1 LLSLPVY
8 CRRAARHASI
18 QFKHFAPNE
27 FYESP
32 QSQTNMKDIQFAFRK
47 LRQSPAFTAIAV
59 ITLALGI
66 GLNTAIFSLIND
78 LFLKGLPFKE
88 PARVVHLYG
97 GDKSRGLED
106 IGISAPRFFH
116 YRDGQTLFDGIAG
129 ENFFAFTLTGMGDAV
144 QIFGGRLTSNY
155 FDLLGVRPILGRN
168 FLPEE
173 EEGADVAVITKSFWQ
188 KRMGGDPNVIGRS
201 ITLDGVA
208 HTIVGVLPNMPATW
222 FGANPVAE
230 VWTTKPFQLPGFSY
244 ERMMRGTSFLRVVGR
259 MKPEMT
265 VAQVKAALPSLDKGY
280 NTQYPN
286 KIDSVL
292 MTSLRTLPEDVTNN
306 FRSGFITLFAAVCFV
321 LLIAC
326 SNVANLLLVRFSGR
340 RREIALRMAIGASR
354 MSVVRLF
361 VFESVLVSMI
371 AGAVGAFVA
380 WRLVPLIPQLASN
393 FLPLEANTVTSLS
406 LPVLTFTI
414 GLSILTGL
422 LMGIYPALQGS
433 HADLVDG
440 LKEGGRGSSGSV
452 RQQRFR
458 KILVGAQVALSVT
471 LLAGAALLITSFVRL
486 SQQNIGFRSQN
497 LWTGA
502 ITLPI
507 SQYPDTASRQRL
519 AEQTLDALRD
529 VPGIQSAT
537 ISGDIPLNGGNRTLY
552 ARGDRDVPPIEKRA
566 NGPSHDIAP
575 GYFKT
580 WGIPLLAGREFDE
593 HDVAEGQMVCLISQ
607 AGAKKVYPNENP
619 IGKTLLVSSLGVP
632 CEIVGIVGDVRSI
645 RVAEAPGMEFYRPW
659 AQENFPFLN
668 IDVRSNLKVEEVT
681 KLVQAALTK
690 VNAGLAIAVPQGMDA
705 VVAQALGQAR
715 LMMWLL
721 GIFAG
726 VALLLASIGIYGAV
740 AYTVEQRTG
749 EIGVRMALGA
759 QTRDV
764 LRLIVNQGMKPVVI
778 GLGIGL
784 LAAFALGRLLTSQL
798 FEVSAHNPALLGG
811 ATILLAGTALFACL
825 LPARRAAM
833 VDPVQALR
841 TE

>member
-1 LLSLPVY
+1 M
-8 CRRAARHASI
+8 
-18 QFKHFAPNE
+18 N
-27 FYESP
+27 
-32 QSQTNMKDIQFAFRK
+32 DIRFAFRK
-47 LRQSPAFTAIAV
+47 LRQSPAFTTIAV
-59 ITLALGI
+59 VTLALGI

-88 PARVVHLYG
+88 PARVVHLLG
-97 GDKSRGLED
+97 GDKSRDLED
-106 IGISAPRFFH
+106 LPVSAPRFEHF
-116 YRDGQTLFDGIAG
+116 RDGQTICDSLAG
-129 ENFFAFTLTGMGDAV
+129 ENFFVFTLTGLGDAV
-144 QIFGGRLTSNY
+144 QVFGGRLTANY
-155 FDLLGVRPILGRN
+155 FDVLGVQPILGRN
-168 FLPEE
+168 FRPEE
-173 EEGADVAVITKSFWQ
+173 EEGADVALITKNFWQ
-188 KRMGGDPNVIGRS
+188 RRLGGDPNVLGRS

-222 FGANPVAE
+222 FGANPIAE
-230 VWTTKPFQLPGFSY
+230 VWTTKPMQIPGFSY
-244 ERMMRGTSFLRVVGR
+244 ERLMRGTSFLRVVGR
-259 MKPEMT
+259 MKSGVT
-265 VAQVKAALPSLDKGY
+265 VQQVRAALLSLDQSY
-280 NTQYPN
+280 RTQYPN

-292 MTSLRTLPEDVTNN
+292 TSTIRTLPEDVTQN
-306 FRSGFITLFAAVCFV
+306 FRAGFITLFAAVCFV

-354 MSVVRLF
+354 ASVVRLF
-361 VFESVLVSMI
+361 VFESVLVSLI

-406 LPVLTFTI
+406 LPVLVFTI

-502 ITLPI
+502 ITLPV
-507 SQYPDTASRQRL
+507 SQYPDAPSRQRFV
-519 AEQTLDALRD
+519 EQTLDALRD
-529 VPGIQSAT
+529 VPGLESAT
-537 ISGDIPLNGGNRTLY
+537 VSGDIPLAGGNRTLY

-566 NGPSHDIAP
+566 NAPSHDIAP
-575 GYFKT
+575 AYFKT
-580 WGIPLLAGREFDE
+580 WGVPLLAGREFNE
-593 HDVAEGQMVCLISQ
+593 HDVADGQMVCLISQ

-645 RVAEAPGMEFYRPW
+645 QVKDAPGMEFYRPW

-668 IDVRSNLKVEEVT
+668 ITIRSNLKVDAIT
-681 KLVQAALTK
+681 KLVQSALNK
-690 VNAGLAIAVPQGMDA
+690 VNPNLAIAVPQSMDA

-715 LMMWLL
+715 LMTWLL

-764 LRLIVNQGMKPVVI
+764 LRLIINQGMKPVVI
-778 GLGIGL
+778 GLAIGL
-784 LAAFALGRLLTSQL
+784 LAAFALGRLLASQL

-811 ATILLAGTALFACL
+811 ATILLAATALFACL

>member
-1 LLSLPVY
+1 M
-8 CRRAARHASI
+8 
-18 QFKHFAPNE
+18 N
-27 FYESP
+27 
-32 QSQTNMKDIQFAFRK
+32 DIRFAFRK
-47 LRQSPAFTAIAV
+47 LRQSPAFTSIAV

-78 LFLKGLPFKE
+78 LFLRGLPFKE

-97 GDKSRGLED
+97 GDKTRDLVDTAVSV
-106 IGISAPRFFH
+106 PRFVH
-116 YRDGQTLFDGIAG
+116 YREGQTLFESLAG
-129 ENFFAFTLTGMGDAV
+129 ENFFAFTLTGLGEPV
-144 QIFGGRLTSNY
+144 QIFGGRLTANY
-155 FDLLGVRPILGRN
+155 FDVLGVRPIRGRN

-173 EEGADVAVITKSFWQ
+173 EEGADVAVVTENFWR
-188 KRMGGDPNVIGRS
+188 KRLSGDPNVIGRG
-201 ITLDGVA
+201 ITLDGTV
-208 HTIVGVLPNMPATW
+208 HTIVGVLPNMPVTW
-222 FGANPVAE
+222 FGANPIAE

-244 ERMMRGTSFLRVVGR
+244 ERLMRGTSFLRVIGR
-259 MKPEMT
+259 MKPGVT
-265 VAQVKAALPSLDKGY
+265 VKQVLAALPSLDQSY
-280 NTQYPN
+280 RTQYPN
-286 KIDSVL
+286 KIDSVF
-292 MTSLRTLPEDVTNN
+292 TTALRPLPQDVTQN
-306 FRSGFITLFAAVCFV
+306 FRAGFVTLFAAVSFV

-340 RREIALRMAIGASR
+340 RREIALRMAIGAPRTSI
-354 MSVVRLF
+354 VRLF
-361 VFESVLVSMI
+361 VFESLLVSVI

-380 WRLVPLIPQLASN
+380 WRLVPLVPRMASN
-393 FLPLEANTVTSLS
+393 FLPLEANTATSLS
-406 LPVLTFTI
+406 VPVLLFTI

-471 LLAGAALLITSFVRL
+471 LLAGATLLITSFIRL

-507 SQYPDTASRQRL
+507 AQYPDAASRQRF
-519 AEQTLDALRD
+519 AEQTLNELHN
-529 VPGIQSAT
+529 VPGLETAT
-537 ISGDIPLNGGNRTLY
+537 ISGDIPLAGGNRTLY
-552 ARGDRDVPPIEKRA
+552 ARADRDVLPIEKRA
-566 NGPSHDIAP
+566 NAPSHDIAP
-575 GYFKT
+575 DYFKT
-580 WGIPLLAGREFDE
+580 WGVPLLAGREFNE
-593 HDVAEGQMVCLISQ
+593 HDTADGQKVCLISQ
-607 AGAKKVYPNENP
+607 AGAKKVYPDENP
-619 IGKTLLVSSLGVP
+619 IGKTLLVSSLAVP
-632 CEIVGIVGDVRSI
+632 YEIVGIVGDVRST
-645 RVAEAPGMEFYRPW
+645 RVNNAPEMEFYLPW
-659 AQENFPFLN
+659 TQENFPFVN
-668 IDVRSNLKVEEVT
+668 VTVRSNFKVDAVT
-681 KLVQAALTK
+681 KLVQSVLTK
-690 VNAGLAIAVPQGMDA
+690 VDPGLAIAVPQSMDA

-715 LMMWLL
+715 LMTWLL

-764 LRLIVNQGMKPVVI
+764 LRLVVNQGMKPVVI
-778 GLGIGL
+778 GLAIGIV
-784 LAAFALGRLLTSQL
+784 AAFALGRLIASQL

-811 ATILLAGTALFACL
+811 ATIVLAAIALVACL
-825 LPARRAAM
+825 LPARRATL